1 MPVATATSTVAPTL
15 IHPEVYD
22 GVVTRTNIEID
33 DELIERV
40 MQIYRLPSKRE
51 AVDLALRKLAGEP
64 MSRQEMLEMEGV
76 GWGGDLNE
84 IRSREEIPEL

>member
-1 MPVATATSTVAPTL
+1 M
-15 IHPEVYD
+15 VYK

-40 MQIYRLPSKRE
+40 MRIHRLPSKRE

-64 MSRQEMLEMEGV
+64 MSCEEMLEMEGV
-76 GWGGDLNE
+76 GWGGDLDE
-84 IRSREEIPEL
+84 IRTREEIPEL

>member
-1 MPVATATSTVAPTL
+1 MSTETAASVADPTAL
-15 IHPEVYD
+15 HLKVYK

>member
-1 MPVATATSTVAPTL
+1 MPTAAATNRRPTL
-15 IHPEVYD
+15 LHPKVYH

-64 MSRQEMLEMEGV
+64 MSRKEMLEMEGV

>member
-1 MPVATATSTVAPTL
+1 MSMAPAASIADPTL
-15 IHPEVYD
+15 LPPEVYH

-33 DELIERV
+33 DELIEHV

>member
-1 MPVATATSTVAPTL
+1 MPIATAPPPPSVA
-15 IHPEVYD
+15 IHPMVYK

-40 MQIYRLPSKRE
+40 MQIYRLASKRE

-64 MSRQEMLEMEGV
+64 MSRREMLEMEGV

-84 IRSREEIPEL
+84 IRAREEIPEL

>member
-1 MPVATATSTVAPTL
+1 MSMASVASIADSTL
-15 IHPEVYD
+15 LHHRVYD
-22 GVVTRTNIEID
+22 GVMTRTNIEID
-33 DELIERV
+33 DDLIERV
-40 MQIYRLPSKRE
+40 MQIYRLPSKRA

-76 GWGGDLNE
+76 GWGGDLDE